1 MTAQDYRA
9 TYGRPFCYAT
19 ICAASFHPPR
29 LALLLARATL
39 FCENMATETTLETT
53 TNIEPNH
60 APSRP

>member
-19 ICAASFHPPR
+19 ICEASFHPPS
-29 LALLLARATL
+29 LALSLARATL
-39 FCENMATETTLETT
+39 VCENMGTQSTPETTA
-53 TNIEPNH
+53 NIEPNH